1 MMLYNLQFLLVMML
15 GFTFVRKFRFFR
27 ERVKEA
33 WSLEL
38 GFVLVNTVLLWS
50 WFFDDTLFSVGY
62 NGGICWMMFLVILFV
77 WVG

>member
-1 MMLYNLQFLLVMML
+1 ML

-33 WSLEL
+33 WSLVL

-50 WFFDDTLFSVGY
+50 WFSMIHFFLLDTTVVDVG
-62 NGGICWMMFLVILFV
+62 
-77 WVG
+77 